1 MGKGGGGSA
10 PQPTSQTV
18 NQTNLPE
25 YARPYF
31 EDIMTRGT
39 TASNVA
45 YQPYQGQ
52 RVADFS
58 PLQQQGFQGV
68 QDLGVSPLMQPATGL
83 TGAAGIGGLGAG
95 QQYTQQATS
104 PGAMQ
109 SYMSPYMQNVV
120 DWQKTQAVSDY
131 GRQLPGQQAAAA
143 RAGAFGGSRQAIVE
157 SEAQRNLQNQLA
169 GIQATGTQNA
179 YEQANKNLQFGSQL
193 GLQGLGLA
201 GQMGQQFGQLGQ
213 TAFGQQAAAAQA
225 QQSAGAVQQAQQQ
238 DLLNKRYEEFMQQ
251 KYYPQEQLQFLSSL
265 LRGSVVAPQQT
276 MYQYQAAPSMVS
288 QLGGLGMGALGLS
301 NAFRARGGGE
311 VPGYAEGGITG
322 GAEGQPTTLEVS
334 KIKTALLKGADPRSM
349 PPSIALLLAVSDPRV
364 KEAIAMRQGA
374 KTQMALDQGRQQPQ
388 RTVLDDE
395 MAGLAG
401 LDVPEE
407 TFAAASGG
415 IVAFEEG
422 GVPRGARPF
431 DITDPFGLMSG
442 LRYMREEFQ
451 TPKTEAEAARIKRLQ
466 ALADEDARNRE
477 GVRGAPMVAPAG
489 LPAALPAA
497 GDQLQGRPATQPS
510 DFARPV
516 AAKPD
521 LSQQI
526 PPARPAATAA
536 PAVKTAPEKAEEGVG
551 MIPMQDVA
559 KKEQE
564 YRDYMGKKYSSEL
577 QDRLAE
583 LKEQGA
589 QALKERDADRWLA
602 VAMGGFAAAAGSSP
616 YALKNF
622 AEGLGLTTKE
632 IATVNKDFR
641 KANDALKKAEREERK
656 ADRLEQMGMDD
667 KAYQVRQN
675 AEKFNL
681 DAQKANQSFKAN
693 IEQTKAY
700 RDVAAMRMRE
710 TQALAGERAEDRKF
724 LQQQKLDADKEG
736 KLLRARQEVE
746 KSKPLVD
753 LGMRINDV
761 QSRLASA
768 KGDKATKLNTE
779 LEALYTQYERMYGD
793 TLKRV
798 MGGTESVGSGWGKA
812 SVVGG

>member
-1 MGKGGGGSA
+1 
-10 PQPTSQTV
+10 
-18 NQTNLPE
+18 
-25 YARPYF
+25 
-31 EDIMTRGT
+31 
-39 TASNVA
+39 
-45 YQPYQGQ
+45 
-52 RVADFS
+52 
-58 PLQQQGFQGV
+58 
-68 QDLGVSPLMQPATGL
+68 
-83 TGAAGIGGLGAG
+83 
-95 QQYTQQATS
+95 
-104 PGAMQ
+104 
-109 SYMSPYMQNVV
+109 
-120 DWQKTQAVSDY
+120 
-131 GRQLPGQQAAAA
+131 
-143 RAGAFGGSRQAIVE
+143 
-157 SEAQRNLQNQLA
+157 
-169 GIQATGTQNA
+169 
-179 YEQANKNLQFGSQL
+179 
-193 GLQGLGLA
+193 
-201 GQMGQQFGQLGQ
+201 
-213 TAFGQQAAAAQA
+213 
-225 QQSAGAVQQAQQQ
+225 
-238 DLLNKRYEEFMQQ
+238 
-251 KYYPQEQLQFLSSL
+251 
-265 LRGSVVAPQQT
+265 

-374 KTQMALDQGRQQPQ
+374 QNQAALDQGRQQPQ

-395 MAGLAG
+395 MAQMNSGLG
-401 LDVPEE
+401 SLD
-407 TFAAASGG
+407 TDMDYASGG
-415 IVAFEEG
+415 IVAFQYGGSSMGAELGEIEPVEPPKKPTPEE
-422 GVPRGARPF
+422 VDA
-431 DITDPFGLMSG
+431 II
-442 LRYMREEFQ
+442 
-451 TPKTEAEAARIKRLQ
+451 AARRARGETLGLGQVLDIQ
-466 ALADEDARNRE
+466 A
-477 GVRGAPMVAPAG
+477 GKMG
-489 LPAALPAA
+489 LPAVLPQSMPQPVVDRQPVPPVSAA
-497 GDQLQGRPATQPS
+497 TTVSKPTAIPTRPT
-510 DFARPV
+510 
-516 AAKPD
+516 
-521 LSQQI
+521 
-526 PPARPAATAA
+526 ATAA
-536 PAVKTAPEKAEEGVG
+536 PAIKAAPEKTEEGVG

-681 DAQKANQSFKAN
+681 DAQQANQSFKAN

-793 TLKRV
+793 TMKRV
-798 MGGTESVGSGWGKA
+798 MGGMGSGGAGTAVDFAKLPK
-812 SVVGG
+812 